1 MYHEMELC
9 ATSGTICCFPN
20 MILPVTYIKIKHQN
34 CRNQKA
40 HTVSAAEVGG
50 INNVRPPSMQS
61 LLRKKVA
68 GLGAKYL
75 K

>member
-1 MYHEMELC
+1 
-9 ATSGTICCFPN
+9 
-20 MILPVTYIKIKHQN
+20 MILPVTYIKIKRQN

-75 K
+75 KSEENCCLTLLTKKIIDT

>member
-1 MYHEMELC
+1 
-9 ATSGTICCFPN
+9 